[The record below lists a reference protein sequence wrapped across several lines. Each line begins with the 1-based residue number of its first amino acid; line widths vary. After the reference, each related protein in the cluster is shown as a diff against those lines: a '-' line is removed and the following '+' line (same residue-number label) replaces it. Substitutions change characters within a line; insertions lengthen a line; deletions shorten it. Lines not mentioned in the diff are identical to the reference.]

1 MNQTLKA
8 VRKVYAIGESLIDI
22 IFNQQ
27 DVKAA
32 RAGGSMLNSA
42 ISLGRAGVDVSFL
55 SEFGMDQ
62 GGNFL
67 AEFLSQNKVKTEY
80 IYRYT
85 EGKTP
90 LALAFLNEKGDA
102 SYEFYKQ
109 YPKKRLQ
116 LTLPEFTPNDIFLF
130 GSFFGIDPAIRST
143 VIKIVKKAREQ
154 GAMIVYDPNFRKP
167 HAHELEKLRPMLLEN
182 MGLADVIRASN
193 EDLKII
199 FGESNHQKLTHVE
212 QLMEKPLIVTHSA
225 SGIYLNTS
233 SNCAFFP
240 TPKIEVVSTIGAG
253 DNFNAGVIYGLLKL
267 KINTKNVNSLPAE
280 KWEKILK
287 FGSAFAGDVCKGY
300 DNYISAEL
308 AAELKN

>member
-1 MNQTLKA
+1 M
-8 VRKVYAIGESLIDI
+8 RKVYALGESLIDI

-42 ISLGRAGVDVSFL
+42 ISLGRAGVDINFLSEFGVDQGGSFL
-55 SEFGMDQ
+55 SEFL
-62 GGNFL
+62 N
-67 AEFLSQNKVKTEY
+67 QNHVKTDHVF
-80 IYRYT
+80 RYND
-85 EGKTP
+85 GKTP

-109 YPKKRLQ
+109 YPKNRLQ
-116 LTLPEFTPNDIFLF
+116 LALPEFTSNDIFLF
-130 GSFFGIDPAIRST
+130 GSFFGIDPDIRSN
-143 VIKIVKKAREQ
+143 VINVVKKAREQ
-154 GAMIVYDPNFRKP
+154 DAMIVYDPNFRKP
-167 HAHELEKLRPMLLEN
+167 HAHQLEMLRPMILEN

-199 FGESNHQKLTHVE
+199 FGESNHKKLTHVD
-212 QLMEKPLIVTHSA
+212 QLMEKPLIITHNA

-240 TPKIEVVSTIGAG
+240 TQKIDVVSTIGAG
-253 DNFNAGVIYGLLKL
+253 DNFNAGTIYGLLKF
-267 KINTKNVNSLPAE
+267 KINTKNLNSITAE

-287 FGSAFAGDVCKGY
+287 FGSAFAGNVCQSY
-300 DNYISAEL
+300 DNYISAEF
-308 AAELKN
+308 AAELKNSNL

>member
-1 MNQTLKA
+1 M
-8 VRKVYAIGESLIDI
+8 RKVYAIGESLIDI

-42 ISLGRAGVDVSFL
+42 ISLGRAGVDISFL
-55 SEFGMDQ
+55 SEFGEDQ

-67 AEFLSQNKVKTEY
+67 AEFLSQNHVKTDY
-80 IYRYT
+80 IFRYKD
-85 EGKTP
+85 GKTP

-109 YPKKRLQ
+109 YPKERLQ

-130 GSFFGIDPAIRST
+130 GSFFGIDPAIRTT
-143 VIKIVKKAREQ
+143 VINVVKKAKEQ
-154 GAMIVYDPNFRKP
+154 GAMIIYDPNFRKP
-167 HAHELEKLRPMLLEN
+167 HAHELEKLRPMILEN

-199 FGESNHQKLTHVE
+199 FGESDHHKLKHVE
-212 QLMEKPLIVTHSA
+212 QLMEKPLIITHNA
-225 SGIYLNTS
+225 SGIHLNTPA
-233 SNCAFFP
+233 NCAFFP
-240 TPKIEVVSTIGAG
+240 NPPIDVVSTIGAG
-253 DNFNAGVIYGLLKL
+253 DNFNAGVIFGILKL
-267 KINTKNVNSLPAE
+267 NIFTKNLNSMPAE

-287 FGSAFAGDVCKGY
+287 FGSAFAGDVCQGY

-308 AAELKN
+308 AAELKK